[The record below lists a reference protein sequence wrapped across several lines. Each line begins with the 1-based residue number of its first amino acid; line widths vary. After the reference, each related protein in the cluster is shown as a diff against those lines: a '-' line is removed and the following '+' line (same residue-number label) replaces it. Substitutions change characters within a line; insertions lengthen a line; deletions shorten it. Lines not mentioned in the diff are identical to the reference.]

1 MTEKKQYLL
10 TILIMILLLSII
22 VWIHR
27 VINRKFKSQALIF
40 ATIEL
45 MPIHTL
51 LLFLLLIVICCIPI

>member
-45 MPIHTL
+45 MPIHKL
-51 LLFLLLIVICCIPI
+51 LLFLLLIVICCVPI